1 MSLPLGN
8 HSMRIHLLAFAV
20 CGVALSGCGGGGGVS
35 TPQALR
41 GVWGDACPAGEIQID
56 ASQFHV
62 LYPKREDFDLTASAY
77 DGKNLSLSFLSD
89 GKKTTDVYVYDGKSL
104 LLDHVILENGTFNSD
119 KTPLAKCS

>member
-8 HSMRIHLLAFAV
+8 HSMRIQLLALAV
-20 CGVALSGCGGGGGVS
+20 CGVALSGCGGGGVS

-56 ASQFHV
+56 EAQFHV